1 MVTKKKTVRLK
12 DGEETQ
18 RELIAAVGDTL
29 REEGFQGLRTNKI
42 AKRIGK
48 DKNVVRYHFD
58 NMEGLEK
65 AYIREKDH
73 WLPFFAKF
81 KLSETPTSAEVEK
94 LFRELMQANFSSFL
108 DNPEMQQ
115 IILWQIS
122 EANPLL
128 RLISEERE
136 KEGAKLLAKTDP
148 FFNNSGVN
156 FRAVVS
162 LLLGGIY
169 YIVLHAQTNKSSV
182 SGMDANKKSDQ
193 QELLKTIGQILDW
206 SWQAAE
212 QTNKN

>member
-1 MVTKKKTVRLK
+1 MVTKKKPIKLK

-29 REEGFQGLRTNKI
+29 REEGFQGLKTNKI

-48 DKNVVRYHFD
+48 DKNVVRYHFES
-58 NMEGLEK
+58 MEGLEK

-73 WLPFFAKF
+73 WLPFFERF
-81 KLSETPTSAEVEK
+81 KLGNAPAKTEVQR

-108 DNPEMQQ
+108 ESSEMQQ

-128 RLISEERE
+128 KHISEERE
-136 KEGAKLLAKTDP
+136 REGANLLEKTDP
-148 FFNNSGVN
+148 FFKDSTVN

-169 YIVLHAQTNKSSV
+169 YIVLHAQTNKSTV
-182 SGMDANKKSDQ
+182 SGIDANKKSDQ
-193 QELLKTIGQILDW
+193 RELLRTIGQVLDW
-206 SWQAAE
+206 AWQAAA
-212 QTNKN
+212 QPVNN

>member
-1 MVTKKKTVRLK
+1 MVTRKKTLKLK

-29 REEGFQGLRTNKI
+29 REEGFQGLKTNRI

-48 DKNVVRYHFD
+48 DKNVVRYHFE
-58 NMEGLEK
+58 NMEGLQK

-73 WLPFFAKF
+73 WLPFFEKF
-81 KLSETPTSAEVEK
+81 KLGDNPGRTQVQQ
-94 LFRELMQANFSSFL
+94 LFRELMQANFSGFL
-108 DNPEMQQ
+108 ENPEMQQ

-128 RLISEERE
+128 TGISEERE
-136 KEGAKLLAKTDP
+136 REGARLLEKTDP
-148 FFNNSGVN
+148 FFGGSGVN

-169 YIVLHAQTNKSSV
+169 YIVLHAKTNKSTV
-182 SGMDANKKSDQ
+182 SGMDANKKSDRA
-193 QELLKTIGQILDW
+193 ELHRTIGQILDW
-206 SWQAAE
+206 AWQASE
-212 QTNKN
+212 QQHNK